1 MGDVMTGTIVAAVV
15 SFLPFFEAK
24 NKAAN
29 FIISPPPEGA
39 VEAKTFTRPTL
50 MVVEK
55 CPICDGAGEIVLH
68 EQNFGQ
74 ASGRIGNLGS
84 RRLKC
89 DACRGAKRIERYID
103 LTDLAAQVAM
113 DREKFEAAHLA
124 KGDIPVGEAF
134 VPRDSYNDRDK
145 RLKLVEKSFGK
156 ACRNCNWTGVE
167 ACKKCSGQGV
177 RDCPN
182 KDCKGGWAVTTTTT
196 SFSRSKSGGSNRTS
210 YSRGFNSGSSRR
222 YTRKETKL
230 SVQVCP
236 DCGGAGRILCPDCG
250 GKRAAPCRKCQGLG
264 SRRSSY

>member
-1 MGDVMTGTIVAAVV
+1 MTGTIVAAVV

-29 FIISPPPEGA
+29 FIISPPPEGT

-55 CPICDGAGEIVLH
+55 CPICDGAGEIVLQ

>member
-1 MGDVMTGTIVAAVV
+1 MTGTIVAAAV

-24 NKAAN
+24 NEAAN
-29 FIISPPPEGA
+29 FILSPPPEGA
-39 VEAKTFTRPTL
+39 AETKTVEKPLL

-55 CPICDGAGEIVLH
+55 CPICDGKGEIVLQ
-68 EQNFGQ
+68 EQDFGQ
-74 ASGRIGNLGS
+74 ASGRIGKLGS

-103 LTDLAAQVAM
+103 LTDLAAQVAR

-134 VPRDSYNDRDK
+134 VPRDNYKDHDK

-156 ACRNCNWTGVE
+156 ACRSCNWTGVE

-177 RDCPN
+177 KDCPN

-196 SFSRSKSGGSNRTS
+196 SISRSKSGGSNRTS
-210 YSRGFNSGSSRR
+210 YSRGFSSGSSRR

-236 DCGGAGRILCPDCG
+236 DCGGAGRVLCPDCG
-250 GKRAAPCRKCQGLG
+250 GRRAAPCRKCQGLG
-264 SRRSSY
+264 SRRTSY

>member
-1 MGDVMTGTIVAAVV
+1 MTGTIVAAVV